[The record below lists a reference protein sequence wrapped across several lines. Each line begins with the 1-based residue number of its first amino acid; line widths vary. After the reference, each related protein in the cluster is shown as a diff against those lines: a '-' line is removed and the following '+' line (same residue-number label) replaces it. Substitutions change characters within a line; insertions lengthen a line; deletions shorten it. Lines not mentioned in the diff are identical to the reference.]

1 MIPAKGEDAK
11 LKFTSHK
18 ETSFNDGP
26 TAEYIVMFNP
36 ASFAVKLQVERDS
49 STADGEIDG
58 LMKFKKIQPQDYQF
72 EFIID
77 GTGADGSG
85 KKDVPEEI
93 QKFLNVCYT
102 YEGEQHKPSYVKIQF
117 GSIILKTVLKSVDI
131 TYTLFNREGKPLRAK
146 INCTFN
152 SCSDPVL
159 MEAKKN
165 DNSPDLTHA
174 RKVKGSDKLI
184 RMANTIYKKNTYYLE
199 VARVNGLDSF
209 RDVASDTEVYFPP
222 VAKN

>member
-85 KKDVPEEI
+85 KK
-93 QKFLNVCYT
+93 
-102 YEGEQHKPSYVKIQF
+102 
-117 GSIILKTVLKSVDI
+117 
-131 TYTLFNREGKPLRAK
+131 R
-146 INCTFN
+146 CT
-152 SCSDPVL
+152 
-159 MEAKKN
+159 
-165 DNSPDLTHA
+165 
-174 RKVKGSDKLI
+174 
-184 RMANTIYKKNTYYLE
+184 
-199 VARVNGLDSF
+199 
-209 RDVASDTEVYFPP
+209 
-222 VAKN
+222 